1 MADEIKTEEK
11 PAEETAEAVVEK
23 TEDEKNTEKSLDAMK
38 KFDDIVAGDD
48 NSADDKKVDDG
59 EEGTAKVEK
68 AAEEAVV
75 DITVKK
81 TAEEKEIDAE
91 MAKLEEPA
99 KKEVEKP
106 ATDVKT
112 EGKADEATEYDCGL
126 DPALYEQDHI
136 DYQNKVGQEFT
147 DKISGLGKENAA
159 LQSEISNM
167 SLTRNIDRMDRKFSD
182 VDEGLVEVFG
192 TEDIE
197 DLEPGSEQFENRV
210 KVATR
215 MRLIKQAH
223 VNVGKPIPSFSK
235 LFKTAVNR
243 EFKTIIDKPKK
254 DAKTVVALKK
264 AAEQTI
270 GGGTSQSKAMTRAE
284 VNRQEQK
291 DFDKNVENDSF

>member
-11 PAEETAEAVVEK
+11 PAEETAEVVVEK
-23 TEDEKNTEKSLDAMK
+23 TEDEKNTEKSLEAMK

-48 NSADDKKVDDG
+48 NSADDTKVDDG
-59 EEGTAKVEK
+59 EEETAKEEK

-75 DITVKK
+75 EKEVEK

-91 MAKLEEPA
+91 MAKLEEPV
-99 KKEVEKP
+99 KVEKP
-106 ATDVKT
+106 ATEVKT
-112 EGKADEATEYDCGL
+112 EEKADEATKYDCGL

-136 DYQNKVGQEFT
+136 DFQNKVGQEFT

-167 SLTRNIDRMDRKFSD
+167 SLTRNIDRMDRKFSG
-182 VDEGLVEVFG
+182 VDEGLAEVFG

-235 LFKTAVNR
+235 LFTTAVNR

-254 DAKTVVALKK
+254 DAKTVVALKN
-264 AAEQTI
+264 AAGQTI
-270 GGGTSQSKAMTRAE
+270 GGGTSQSTAMTRAE
-284 VNRQEQK
+284 INRQKQK
-291 DFDKNVENDSF
+291 DFDNKVANENF